1 MLILSQFTCC
11 IWIIVGRKEIV
22 KKATGVLFM
31 LDAIPK
37 HILTNFCLYGNMDEV
52 NPDHITVY
60 SFK

>member
-1 MLILSQFTCC
+1 M
-11 IWIIVGRKEIV
+11 GRKEIV
-22 KKATGVLFM
+22 KKATGLLFM

-37 HILTNFCLYGNMDEV
+37 HILTDFCLYGNMDEV